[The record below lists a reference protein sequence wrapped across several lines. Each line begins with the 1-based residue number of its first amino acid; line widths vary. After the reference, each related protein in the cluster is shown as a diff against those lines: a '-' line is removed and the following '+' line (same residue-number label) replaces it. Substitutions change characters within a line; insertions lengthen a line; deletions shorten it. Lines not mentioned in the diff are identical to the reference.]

1 MAVTNE
7 KLYIKFDQN
16 IEVRNPDVYFRDVAK
31 MECANQAV
39 VNKLNATKI
48 LKIPSEKNS
57 RYVFSVLKII
67 EMIHQIY
74 PQLDVNNVG
83 EPDFIITYEKKR
95 NHSKMLRFAK
105 IVLVCVTTFL
115 GSAFAIM
122 AFNNDAS
129 VTKLFGQ
136 MYEQFTGQK
145 ASGFTIMEFSYS
157 IGLIFGILI
166 FFNHFGGRKITVD
179 PTPLEVEMRL
189 YEDDVN
195 TTLIEA
201 YTRKES
207 SVDVGDKGFPGDP
220 RG

>member
-7 KLYIKFDQN
+7 TLYIKFDQN
-16 IEVRNPDVYFRDVAK
+16 TEVRNPDVYLRDVAS
-31 MECANQAV
+31 MECADTSVTNR
-39 VNKLNATKI
+39 LSSLKI
-48 LKIPSEKNS
+48 LKLQPDKNS
-57 RYVFSVLKII
+57 RYIFSVLKII

-74 PQLDVNNVG
+74 PQLEVNNVG
-83 EPDFIITYEKKR
+83 EPDFIVTYEKKKKR
-95 NHSKMLRFAK
+95 SAALRFIK
-105 IVLVCVTTFL
+105 IALVCITTFL

-136 MYEQFTGQK
+136 IYEQFTGQK
-145 ASGFTIMEFSYS
+145 ASGFTIMELSYS
-157 IGLIFGILI
+157 IGLVFGILI
-166 FFNHFGGRKITVD
+166 FFNHFGGRKLTVD

-207 SVDVGDKGFPGDP
+207 NIDVGDKGFPGDP
-220 RG
+220 RT